1 MLVDYTIKKGDTLWA
16 IGREAGLNWRYIHA
30 INRNKIE
37 NPNKIY
43 VGQVISVPNKNLM
56 YWLDLTADLIQIMC
70 PYKISILISLLR
82 FVLQQGYFKK
92 EDVAKFLIQNGISAI
107 FVAKV
112 EILYQQIGKQGFT
125 VIYDWWSRFWDFG
138 INRIIGSS

>member
-16 IGREAGLNWRYIHA
+16 IGREVGLNWRYIHA
-30 INRNKIE
+30 MNRNKIE

-43 VGQVISVPNKNLM
+43 VGQVISIPNKNLM
-56 YWLDLTADLIQIMC
+56 YWLNLSADLILIMC
-70 PYKISILISLLR
+70 PWKISVFINVLR
-82 FVLQQGYFKK
+82 LVVQQGYFNK

-112 EILYQQIGKQGFT
+112 ELLYHQIGKQGFT

-138 INRIIGSS
+138 INRIIDSS